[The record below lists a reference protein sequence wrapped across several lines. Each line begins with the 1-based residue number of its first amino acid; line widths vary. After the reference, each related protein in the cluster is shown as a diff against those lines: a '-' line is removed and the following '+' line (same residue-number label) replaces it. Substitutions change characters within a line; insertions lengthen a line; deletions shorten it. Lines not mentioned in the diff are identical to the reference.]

1 MATTNYN
8 FTELVGT
15 NKINL
20 VNDINTPLQQID
32 TALKGVADD
41 IPTDYAT
48 TTDLSNL
55 TNRVSTLETTSSG
68 YESRIAALESK
79 LAAITGTLELGSTY
93 ADIAGNGFVY
103 NKVTS
108 TQ

>member
-20 VNDINTPLQQID
+20 VTDINTPLQQID
-32 TALKGVADD
+32 TALKSVADD

-48 TTDLSNL
+48 TTDLSSL
-55 TNRVSTLETTSSG
+55 TTRVSTLESSLTSLTTRVS
-68 YESRIAALESK
+68 ALENK
-79 LAAITGTLELGSTY
+79 LTNITGTLNLGSTY
-93 ADIAGNGFVY
+93 SDIATNGFVY
-103 NKVTS
+103 NKVS
-108 TQ
+108 S

>member
-1 MATTNYN
+1 MATANYN

-55 TNRVSTLETTSSG
+55 TTRVSTLETTSSN
-68 YESRIAALESK
+68 YETRIAALEAK
-79 LAAITGTLELGSTY
+79 LAAITGKLALGTTYSEIST
-93 ADIAGNGFVY
+93 NGFVY
-103 NKVTS
+103 NAVTTS
-108 TQ
+108 